1 MANRLESPATQI
13 LYLRIHIEKDLN
25 DTSNEVGRLWAKAID
40 IAEAQPGFRRAYWGR
55 SPEEPEKVQLHI
67 GESLTPTSRLAAW
80 AQVVSLT

>member
-13 LYLRIHIEKDLN
+13 LYLRIHIDKDLN

-67 GESLTPTSRLAAW
+67 GESPTWSRDWLPG
-80 AQVVSLT
+80 SKGSY